1 MQALQSETVP
11 RLRQTLV
18 QVLEMRQ
25 RSQTAGDSLR
35 EDTKGAEEGTV
46 VSGEHVDLAALIRHE
61 LSPAVG
67 WIRLAADDEIPNFGS
82 SATNEAVRK
91 LQRRIDGLVAI
102 VKAGEELN
110 LRRVSL
116 PHALLDNWPDP
127 QTPPVLEPPIAVPTV
142 DIETDEGLFSILLS
156 NVFQNAIDA
165 SLDASGS
172 PSVQI
177 SWGYTDLN
185 YWVRITNPFRG
196 ERFVLD
202 DVLAVGSTSK
212 MSHQGQGL
220 ALVLLV
226 AERLGISVTL
236 EGQSGVASFALSGT
250 RPSG

>member
-1 MQALQSETVP
+1 M
-11 RLRQTLV
+11 
-18 QVLEMRQ
+18 LE
-25 RSQTAGDSLR
+25 RS
-35 EDTKGAEEGTV
+35 
-46 VSGEHVDLAALIRHE
+46 
-61 LSPAVG
+61 
-67 WIRLAADDEIPNFGS
+67 
-82 SATNEAVRK
+82 
-91 LQRRIDGLVAI
+91 
-102 VKAGEELN
+102 
-110 LRRVSL
+110 
-116 PHALLDNWPDP
+116 
-127 QTPPVLEPPIAVPTV
+127 IAVPTV

-165 SLDASGS
+165 SLDTSGS
-172 PSVQI
+172 PTVQI

-220 ALVLLV
+220 ALVLMV

-250 RPSG
+250 RPHG